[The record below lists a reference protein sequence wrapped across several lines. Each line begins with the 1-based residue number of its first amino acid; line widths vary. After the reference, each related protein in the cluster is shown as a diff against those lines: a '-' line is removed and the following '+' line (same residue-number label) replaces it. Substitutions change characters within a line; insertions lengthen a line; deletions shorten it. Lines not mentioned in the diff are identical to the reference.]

1 MIGRALMMM
10 SVALSAAAADAQERS
25 SAQIAAR
32 LSREIVSVDT
42 TFRGAQVTIFGAVK
56 NDRLGEGLREADIAI
71 VVKSPPIALAIQEK
85 RRAFGIWLNDRPF
98 FAPNAPGFYFI
109 ASNRPLESLTE
120 GPTRAQWRLGL
131 DMLDADV
138 DPGDAALEPARAAD
152 LRAALIRNRKQ
163 RGLYNADPTGVRIEE
178 DAFFHAEI
186 ALPSSAPVGRYDVE
200 VFLFRDGVL
209 QDIHLVNF
217 VVSRSGLERAVFEFA
232 HRAPIAYGFAA
243 LGAALAAG
251 WAASLVFHRA

>member
-1 MIGRALMMM
+1 MIGRAAIIAA
-10 SVALSAAAADAQERS
+10 VALGAAGAGAQETR
-25 SAQIAAR
+25 SAQISAR
-32 LSREIVSVDT
+32 LTREIVSVDT
-42 TFRGAQVTIFGAVK
+42 TFRGAQVTVFGAVK
-56 NDRLGEGLREADIAI
+56 NDRRGEGLRAADVAI
-71 VVKSPPIALAIQEK
+71 VVKSPPIGLAIQEK
-85 RRAFGIWLNDRPF
+85 RRIFGIWLNDRPIV
-98 FAPNAPGFYFI
+98 ARNAPGFYFV
-109 ASNRPLESLTE
+109 ASNRPLEALTDR
-120 GPTRAQWRLGL
+120 PTRAQWRLGL
-131 DMLDADV
+131 DMLDAEL
-138 DPGDAALEPARAAD
+138 DPGDIVLEADRAAD

-163 RGLYNADPTGVRIEE
+163 KGLYDADPLGVRIEE
-178 DAFFHAEI
+178 DAFFHSEI

-200 VFLFRDGVL
+200 VFLFREGVL